1 MAVLTGQSDIR
12 EVIAY
17 PKTKS
22 ATDPLT
28 GAPTIVTPEQ
38 LKELHIA
45 VTEVEDTEEEGRGK

>member
-1 MAVLTGQSDIR
+1 VALLAQQDDIR
-12 EVIAY
+12 EVMAF

-28 GAPTIVTPEQ
+28 GAPGDVTAEQ

-45 VTEVEDTEEEGRGK
+45 VTDTEGATS